1 MAPTAALHLG
11 AGLALKPQHFS
22 EARDCRD
29 SGLWFEVHPE
39 NYLVDG
45 GPRLHWLEVIRAHH
59 PVALHGVSLSLA
71 GEAPPDAAHLQR
83 LAALVRRLQP
93 ALVSEHLA
101 WSRTDSH
108 YLADL
113 LPFQRSTAALQ
124 RVARHVA
131 QVQDRLQRPIAIENP
146 SHYLPDAFGDWHHSW
161 DEVDFL
167 AELVHRTGCLLLLD
181 VNNVQVSAHN
191 LGFSADAYIDR
202 FPGHAVAEIHVAGHS
217 SDAQLGA
224 GLLID
229 SHDAPV
235 TPAVWALLNRF
246 VARHGPRPVLLER
259 DGNVP
264 AFDVLRQESPT
275 AADILAHHAAALP
288 LEATP

>member
-1 MAPTAALHLG
+1 MAPTAAAHLG
-11 AGLALKPQHFS
+11 AGLALKPQHFR
-22 EARDCRD
+22 EACDCRD

-45 GPRLHWLEVIRAHH
+45 GPRLHWLEAIRAHH
-59 PVALHGVSLSLA
+59 PIALHGVSLSLA
-71 GEAPPDAAHLQR
+71 GEDPPDEAHLQR
-83 LAALVRRLQP
+83 LTTLVRRVEP

-101 WSRTDSH
+101 WSHTNGH
-108 YLADL
+108 YLPDL

-124 RVARHVA
+124 RVAGHVA
-131 QVQDRLQRPIAIENP
+131 QVQDKLQRRIAIENP
-146 SHYLPDAFGDWHHSW
+146 SHYLPDALGHWRHGW

-167 AELVHRTGCLLLLD
+167 TELVRRTGCQLLLD

-217 SDAQLGA
+217 SDPQLGA

-235 TPAVWALLNRF
+235 APAVWALLDRF

-259 DGNVP
+259 DGDVP
-264 AFDVLRQESPT
+264 AFDVLRHELAT
-275 AADILAHHAAALP
+275 ATRILVHHPQQVAA
-288 LEATP
+288 

>member
-11 AGLALKPQHFS
+11 AGLALKPQHFN

-101 WSRTDSH
+101 WSRTDGH
-108 YLADL
+108 YLPDL

-264 AFDVLRQESPT
+264 AFDVLRQESTT
-275 AADILAHHAAALP
+275 AADILAHQDAALP

>member
-11 AGLALKPQHFS
+11 AGLALKPQHFN

-101 WSRTDSH
+101 
-108 YLADL
+108 
-113 LPFQRSTAALQ
+113 
-124 RVARHVA
+124 
-131 QVQDRLQRPIAIENP
+131 
-146 SHYLPDAFGDWHHSW
+146 
-161 DEVDFL
+161 
-167 AELVHRTGCLLLLD
+167 
-181 VNNVQVSAHN
+181 
-191 LGFSADAYIDR
+191 
-202 FPGHAVAEIHVAGHS
+202 
-217 SDAQLGA
+217 
-224 GLLID
+224 
-229 SHDAPV
+229 
-235 TPAVWALLNRF
+235 
-246 VARHGPRPVLLER
+246 
-259 DGNVP
+259 
-264 AFDVLRQESPT
+264 
-275 AADILAHHAAALP
+275 
-288 LEATP
+288 